1 VGERPTGTGL
11 RPGAVRDQNE
21 GVTDEPDARLRLLL
35 IKFVCSFA
43 WADLEVRAE
52 ERRFVAR
59 LVERLELDANE
70 RLEVS
75 GWLERPPLPDSID
88 PMTIPSPHRK
98 SFLAAIEGVVAADGE
113 ISDEERE
120 SLAVLQDLLA

>member
-1 VGERPTGTGL
+1 MH
-11 RPGAVRDQNE
+11 PGADRDQNV
-21 GVTDEPDARLRLLL
+21 GVLDDLDARQRLLL

-52 ERRFVAR
+52 ERTFVAR
-59 LVERLELDANE
+59 LVDRLELDEGE
-70 RLEVS
+70 RQQVNAWLEV
-75 GWLERPPLPDSID
+75 PPLPDSVD
-88 PMTIPSPHRK
+88 PMTIPPPHRQ

-113 ISDEERE
+113 ISTEERE

>member
-1 VGERPTGTGL
+1 MLEDLDASERL
-11 RPGAVRDQNE
+11 Q
-21 GVTDEPDARLRLLL
+21 L

-52 ERRFVAR
+52 ERAFVAR
-59 LVERLELDANE
+59 LVERLELDE
-70 RLEVS
+70 RERAEVH
-75 GWLERPPLPDSID
+75 GWLERPPLPDSVD
-88 PMTIPSPHRK
+88 PMTIPPNHRK
-98 SFLAAIEGVVAADGE
+98 SFLVAIEGVVAADGV

>member
-1 VGERPTGTGL
+1 ML
-11 RPGAVRDQNE
+11 D
-21 GVTDEPDARLRLLL
+21 DLDAPQRLLL

-52 ERRFVAR
+52 ERAFVAR
-59 LVERLELDANE
+59 LVQRLELDAGE
-70 RLEVS
+70 RQQVRE
-75 GWLERPPLPDSID
+75 WLDRPPLPDSVD
-88 PMTIPSPHRK
+88 PMTIPSPHRR

-113 ISDEERE
+113 VSAEERE

>member
-1 VGERPTGTGL
+1 VL
-11 RPGAVRDQNE
+11 D
-21 GVTDEPDARLRLLL
+21 DLDASQRLQL

-52 ERRFVAR
+52 ERSFVAR
-59 LVERLELDANE
+59 LVERLDLDARE
-70 RLEVS
+70 QRQVRR
-75 GWLERPPLPDSID
+75 WLEHPPLPDSVD
-88 PMTIPSPHRK
+88 PMTIPPTHRK

-113 ISDEERE
+113 ISTEERE

>member
-1 VGERPTGTGL
+1 MLEDLDASERL
-11 RPGAVRDQNE
+11 Q
-21 GVTDEPDARLRLLL
+21 LL
-35 IKFVCSFA
+35 KFVCSFA

-52 ERRFVAR
+52 ERTFVAR
-59 LVERLELDANE
+59 LVERLELDASE
-70 RLEVS
+70 RQQVS
-75 GWLERPPLPDSID
+75 GWLERPPLPDSVD
-88 PMTIPSPHRK
+88 PMTIPPPHRQ

>member
-1 VGERPTGTGL
+1 M
-11 RPGAVRDQNE
+11 RPGADRDQNE
-21 GVTDEPDARLRLLL
+21 GVIDEPDARLRLLL
-35 IKFVCSFA
+35 VKFVCSFA

-59 LVERLELDANE
+59 LVERLDLDANE

-75 GWLERPPLPDSID
+75 GWLERPPPPDTVD

-113 ISDEERE
+113 ISAEERE